1 MEEYQTCFL
10 YLKKL
15 NHVDKAIGMGVVE
28 HLGDGEVLRQLI
40 PKFNID
46 DELKTWI
53 QEKEAVFSKV

>member
-1 MEEYQTCFL
+1 
-10 YLKKL
+10 
-15 NHVDKAIGMGVVE
+15 MGVVE
-28 HLGDGEVLRQLI
+28 HLGDSEVLRQLI